1 MKKRFTILIVSLL
14 IFTTGIF
21 LLAGC
26 GDDTKNEEISDFE
39 RNHGERYLKEY
50 TYYYTELYEYDEERE
65 RYLQVH
71 TRWNE
76 DSLVGSVDDLRG
88 YNYLINYRN
97 GKSDNEGWNA
107 IFLQGKEFVEELGK
121 SITVN
126 LNDITFSGTL
136 EAIPIEFSEMQL
148 PRSAD
153 LDLILT
159 KEEKDR
165 CIFRTFEIRYH
176 GPSEKSRGSFIM
188 SFWTKPTIIA
198 GKKYQMNFN
207 YWATLAPGDTDWH
220 S

>member
-14 IFTTGIF
+14 TFTTGIF

-50 TYYYTELYEYDEERE
+50 TYYYTELYEYNEEYE
-65 RYLQVH
+65 KYWPVY
-71 TRWNE
+71 TWWDK
-76 DSLVGSVDDLRG
+76 DSSHESVDDLRG
-88 YNYLINYRN
+88 YNYLINYRD
-97 GKSDNEGWNA
+97 GKSDNEEWNA

-148 PRSAD
+148 PGSAD
-153 LDLILT
+153 LDLVLT